1 MEESDKPISNGVKDV
16 FEGLDK
22 NLITLSNFLKY
33 SIASLVYGTNK
44 NDFKQCICTLN
55 IGLIKQY
62 NKKLNN
68 DVDSALDKLDSIKYN
83 EADTKIVVYD
93 LVEGKKSTINLKDK
107 KWGIASHLV
116 LSKENI
122 EDITEFIKKT
132 WPKKTTILQKE
143 KGTKLK

>member
-1 MEESDKPISNGVKDV
+1 MDEYNKTISNQLMDV
-16 FEGLDK
+16 FKNEDK

-55 IGLIKQY
+55 IGLIKLY

-68 DVDSALDKLDSIKYN
+68 IVDVTLDKTLTMNYN
-83 EADTKIVVYD
+83 KNDTKIFVYD
-93 LVEGKKSTINLKDK
+93 LVEGKKLPINLKNK

-116 LSKENI
+116 LSEENI
-122 EDITEFIKKT
+122 EEITEFIKNS
-132 WPKKTTILQKE
+132 WPKKTTTLQKE
-143 KGTKLK
+143 KGKRLQ